1 MMDEERLNSLTFD
14 PVQFGPT
21 VRSGSF
27 ESSRVLT
34 RLNGEIYIFNVNMIY
49 SVLTAAILI

>member
-1 MMDEERLNSLTFD
+1 MDEERLKSLTFD

-34 RLNGEIYIFNVNMIY
+34 RLNREMYIFNVNMIY